1 MQNRPS
7 LLKIIGLCLSLLLVL
22 AGILALRRQEIA
34 IGLLVIPAAILLFLF
49 LVRAI
54 EKHPPTEAETSAL
67 KPYTVPA
74 LFWIASLILTLLI
87 VYGLGNSARTPA
99 QDRWLVAGWLASILS
114 LLTGVCWA
122 VHWRPPRLQ
131 EMLTWLRVNAIEIVL
146 LLALL
151 GAGLAERTFSLDQ
164 HPYPW
169 SGDEASVGMEG
180 RRILLGQTTNLFL
193 TGWSGQPNLSFVP
206 TAVCL
211 AIWGDSIFA
220 VRMMSAIT
228 GTLTILTLFLLAR
241 EIFGRET
248 ALISAGFL
256 VAFPFHLQFSRIG
269 VDNIA
274 DGLMV
279 TLALWLVF
287 RAVRTNSFPTY
298 LLAGIVSG
306 LTFYTYVGT
315 RLVFSIAAAAI
326 LYFCIQRKEYLRQH
340 IVHLFVFLS
349 SLLVT
354 AAPIGYFFFKNPHIF
369 MTRIGQEGIFLN
381 GWLQNQVELT
391 GQSAV
396 RILLNQVSKTVL
408 VYISQN
414 AGSNFFNSPEPY
426 LTVLASILFLI
437 GMGVAFRHFF
447 EPRNFVLLLWFWS
460 VVLLGGILTLSPPA
474 NTRLVMTAPAVALFV
489 AIGLWKISTL
499 LVQFKFNP
507 RWVSTL
513 TALLVGFLLFQNT
526 AFYFG
531 KYWAGNYFQD
541 GNGEL
546 AMEVGLELKQLGPD
560 YNFYLFGQPRIFAGF
575 PTTEFL
581 VPETRKFDL
590 TADSI
595 PSLIIPAGQ
604 GALFA
609 AIPDNR
615 MLLEQAAALFP
626 GGVWEEIPRK
636 TKPEVLYYAYLLQ
649 PSPAARP

>member
-1 MQNRPS
+1 M
-7 LLKIIGLCLSLLLVL
+7 LV
-22 AGILALRRQEIA
+22 ILAA
-34 IGLLVIPAAILLFLF
+34 TLLFLF

-67 KPYTVPA
+67 KPYLVPA
-74 LFWIASLILTLLI
+74 LFWTASLILTLLI

-99 QDRWLVAGWLASILS
+99 QDRWLTAGWLASLLS
-114 LLTGVCWA
+114 LLIGVCWS
-122 VHWRPPRLQ
+122 VRWRPPRLQ

-180 RRILLGQTTNLFL
+180 RRILLGQTTNLFS

-211 AIWGDSIFA
+211 AIWGDIIFA

-248 ALISAGFL
+248 ALIAAGFL
-256 VAFPFHLQFSRIG
+256 VGFPFHLHFSRIG

-298 LLAGIVSG
+298 LLAGIASG

-315 RLVFSIAAAAI
+315 RLVFGIAAAAI
-326 LYFCIQRKEYLRQH
+326 LYFCIQKKEYLRLH
-340 IVHLFVFLS
+340 IVHLLAFLS

-354 AAPIGYFFFKNPHIF
+354 AAPIGYFFLKNPHIF
-369 MTRIGQEGIFLN
+369 MTRIGQESIFLN

-414 AGSNFFNSPEPY
+414 AGGFFFNSPEPY

-437 GMGVAFRHFF
+437 GMGIAFWRFF
-447 EPRNFVLLLWFWS
+447 EPRNFVLLPWFWS

-474 NTRLVMTAPAVALFV
+474 HTRLVMTAPAVALFV

-499 LVQFKFNP
+499 LVQFKFNS
-507 RWVSTL
+507 RWVSAL
-513 TALLVGFLLFQNT
+513 TALLVGFLLFQST

-541 GNGEL
+541 INGEL
-546 AMEVGLELKQLGPD
+546 AMEVGLELKQLGPE
-560 YNFYLFGQPRIFAGF
+560 YNLYLFGQPRIFTGF

-595 PSLIIPAGQ
+595 PTLIIPAGQ

-609 AIPDNR
+609 ATPDNR
-615 MLLEQAAALFP
+615 TLLEQAAALFP

-649 PSPAARP
+649 PSPADRP